1 MRLKTLLP
9 FVGSLSLA
17 LSVNADE
24 LKVGDVAPKFKLK
37 GSDDKEY
44 ALGDFKDKKVVV
56 MAWFPKAFTGG

>member
-44 ALGDFKDKKVVV
+44 ALEDFKDKQVVV